1 MSKFWLSLSGLIVM
15 SMIALVIWRGQS
27 DADTATTVAEVP
39 APATTAL
46 AQPQAPAAAS
56 TNWPPPFASVTSTE
70 GYVPL
75 LPLAR
80 QESASQSLN
89 AARLAGDARAPA
101 LNPAHA
107 ELKPD
112 PADLADLQ
120 KYALWQQQQTQV
132 LYRNFVAAAEPEIEK
147 LRTLLA
153 TPQGQALSVNDQQ
166 KIQRKLRELQ
176 AMQQHLQQKL
186 SGKRQ

>member
-1 MSKFWLSLSGLIVM
+1 MSKFWLSLSGLIVI
-15 SMIALVIWRGQS
+15 SLCGLLFWHEQTDS
-27 DADTATTVAEVP
+27 DSATKLSEATAP
-39 APATTAL
+39 APAVATVM
-46 AQPQAPAAAS
+46 QPQMPAPA
-56 TNWPPPFASVTSTE
+56 WPPPLPSVTSSE

-75 LPLAR
+75 LPLDS

-101 LNPAHA
+101 LNPASA

-112 PADLADLQ
+112 PADLADQQ

-153 TPQGQALSVNDQQ
+153 TPQGQALSLKDQQ
-166 KIQRKLRELQ
+166 KIQRKLNELQ
-176 AMQQHLQQKL
+176 AMQQQLQQKL
-186 SGKRQ
+186 SDKRQ